1 MRFLD
6 RNRDKTE
13 SDAPTASSAADS
25 LDSRAGENAGQSG
38 FMGRISSAFLD
49 SGRYRAMLESSM
61 PERTTIAQILLGM
74 IIGMITA
81 YLIIPTEFAGASPR
95 HLSSNAIAQWVRM
108 IAVGHSDAIH
118 YDDAN
123 TLLVLQRIPN
133 PQQVVDRL
141 ANHPQIPESERQAL
155 NDLKEIPGFDE
166 LTGTSAPVD
175 PGVVSSSMQ
184 IILALAVV
192 AVGFPVLTL
201 IWRELIFSKAVAP
214 IANRVQRPPEPEAPP
229 PSPTAQARKPLPEQ
243 QWIAEETER
252 SGPVHAEF
260 GAPVLHTLSTYTK
273 GRSYDDSFAIELGP
287 EQGSEFLGEC
297 GVSAA
302 TATKDGNELQSVEL
316 WVFDMASQ
324 EAFAKVFVAPAAISD
339 PSFQAAVANRIT
351 NPAVDIAAAEPG
363 AELLLDTRG
372 IRIRARISAIIYNH
386 SDGAPGSGIEN
397 LQIELMAWQKQGSGF
412 SAASAGDYV
421 DTQFAPPSQM
431 PPTSPAPPP
440 PAGGQSAGGMDSGS
454 FDTTRQTPSNP
465 PPRRPED
472 EEDDPFGGSG
482 NFMPSS

>member
-1 MRFLD
+1 MRFLGHSKSKAD
-6 RNRDKTE
+6 
-13 SDAPTASSAADS
+13 SDAAASSASDS
-25 LDSRAGENAGQSG
+25 PSSHTNEDAGRFGFARRILDAN
-38 FMGRISSAFLD
+38 D
-49 SGRYRAMLESSM
+49 GRYRAMLESST

-74 IIGMITA
+74 VIGMMTA
-81 YLIIPTEFAGASPR
+81 YLVIPTEFAGASPR
-95 HLSSNAIAQWVRM
+95 HLSSNAVAQWVRM
-108 IAVGHSDAIH
+108 VAVGHSDAIH

-141 ANHPQIPESERQAL
+141 ANHPQIPENERQAL
-155 NDLKEIPGFDE
+155 TALKEIPGFDE
-166 LTGTSAPVD
+166 LTGTAAPVD
-175 PGVVSSSMQ
+175 PGVVSSSAQ

-192 AVGFPVLTL
+192 AIGVPVLTL
-201 IWRELIFSKAVAP
+201 IWRELIFAKAVAP
-214 IANRVQRPPEPEAPP
+214 IANRVQRVPEPDAAPA
-229 PSPTAQARKPLPEQ
+229 PSPTETLPEQ
-243 QWIAEETER
+243 QWMAEETER
-252 SGPVHAEF
+252 SGRTAAEF
-260 GAPVLHTLSTYTK
+260 GAPVLHTLSTYAK

-302 TATKDGNELQSVEL
+302 TMTNAGNELQSVEL

-339 PSFQAAVANRIT
+339 PAFQAAVANRVT

-372 IRIRARISAIIYNH
+372 MRIRARISDIIYNYG
-386 SDGAPGSGIEN
+386 SGEPGSGIEN
-397 LQIELMAWQKQGSGF
+397 LQIELTAWQKQGGGF
-412 SAASAGDYV
+412 NPSAGDYV
-421 DTQFAPPSQM
+421 DMQFAPPSQM

-440 PAGGQSAGGMDSGS
+440 PAGGQSADSAS
-454 FDTTRQTPSNP
+454 FDTTRQTPSK